1 MRTTQTR
8 VLGPREVGFI
18 GWLPITSPA
27 RTLIDLAG
35 VVEFERFEEA
45 VAAAQVRRLVRE
57 GELRAQLA
65 RSNGR
70 RGAKALRGLLDRL
83 APPAATRSK
92 AERLLLRLIRRA
104 GLPEPLVNTKL
115 GRWYPDFHWPEHGL
129 VAEFDSTGFHQD
141 IGAFRRD
148 REKSNELQLRGVVV
162 LRFTWYELTRQPD
175 RLEARLRQA
184 LGVGR

>member
-1 MRTTQTR
+1 VRTR
-8 VLGPREVGFI
+8 ALDPAEVRFV
-18 GWLPITSPA
+18 GWLPLTSPG
-27 RTLIDLAG
+27 RTLLDLAG
-35 VVEFERFEEA
+35 VEDDETLEEA

-57 GELRAQLA
+57 EELWAQLA

-104 GLPEPLVNTKL
+104 GLPEPLVNAKV
-115 GRWYPDFHWPEHGL
+115 GRWWPDFYWPQHGV

-148 REKSNELQLRGVVV
+148 REKSNELQLMGIIV
-162 LRFTWYELTRQPD
+162 LRFTWHALTREPG

-184 LGVGR
+184 LGLN